1 MKQLVCEMCG
11 STDLVKQD
19 GVFVC
24 QTCGVKY
31 SVEEAKQMMK
41 EVEDVVKKVESAT
54 ETVKE
59 AMNLFNEY
67 TDTLKE
73 RNNELFAL
81 SPEKGVEES
90 QYYILEHLRDAD
102 YVADDIFENLNFDE
116 SQSAFTLVAVFG
128 GPITY
133 HWTASSGFDREE
145 TYTEYVEKTEVLK
158 NGDIRRYKEPE
169 TRTRIVT
176 DWRPS
181 SGTVSDYYVNHFV
194 IDTNN
199 FSKED
204 GIFRNHIS
212 SSAARKEEKAVS
224 LWQIYKDQENG
235 EQMYDEL
242 KNSIPKIKNMMIEVA
257 ERSSGSYNIPGDHVK
272 DLHDTA
278 DFRLEAFKLIAYP
291 IVSGQYKYN
300 QQSYDFA
307 VDAIDGNS
315 NNVTVDF
322 PVQTDDKE
330 KHDLVVAKTEKQK
343 QEKIAKKIKA
353 RRTVIGAG
361 WGLSIVPMLQLFFKW
376 FNNGEPSIIFPLLIL
391 LAAVIWHFGFNSKFK
406 NDIANINYEENHKIE
421 QIKRFIQN
429 ENDYKKSLRQE
440 SFLKFINNSGNE
452 KFMAMAKD
460 FVPEKISSDG
470 KVDEV
475 LSNLDEYEKQEE
487 LKQES
492 KKLTFP
498 ESGKALWAFFVIF
511 VIIGGGFFIA
521 TIANIISPD
530 NTKLYLG
537 LAGTIMF
544 SVAWL
549 CFWLGNAKIKKLR
562 DSRGFDSSRNKKG
575 KIIGIICMICAIAIG
590 GYSFATPAIRTAQ
603 AYSKAE
609 ALASS
614 GDYVA
619 AIELFEQLG
628 NQEKVKEY
636 TPFAIEQQVSESKNV
651 LRQISIGNVITIGNY
666 NAVVLDKES
675 DQVLVMLL
683 SYCGNDSSRNLN
695 TVYQKIYDY
704 KSSSWESSSLRA
716 FLNSSFLDEFQE
728 SINRLILEVD
738 LPNVTQSGK
747 ELGTTKDKVFL
758 LSAVSD
764 KHYIDAIIDN
774 GMIINSTTFTRTSA
788 GSTTVVSIDV
798 ANYFD
803 GTGNHYSMGE
813 QEVNNSF
820 YIRPCMWLDIS

>member
-1 MKQLVCEMCG
+1 MKQLICEMCG
-11 STDLVKQD
+11 STELVKQD

-59 AMNLFNEY
+59 ATNLFKEY
-67 TDTLKE
+67 TDNLKE

-102 YVADDIFENLNFDE
+102 YVADDIFENFNFDE
-116 SQSAFTLVAVFG
+116 TKNTFTLVAVFG

-145 TYTEYVEKTEVLK
+145 TYTEYVEKTEVI
-158 NGDIRRYKEPE
+158 NGNVRTYKEPE
-169 TRTRIVT
+169 TKTRIVT

-181 SGTVSDYYVNHFV
+181 SGTVSDYYVDHYV
-194 IDTNN
+194 IEANR

-204 GIFRNHIS
+204 GVFRNHIS
-212 SSAARKEEKAVS
+212 SSAAHKQENSVS
-224 LWQIYKDQENG
+224 LWQVYKDQENG
-235 EQMYDEL
+235 EQMYNEL
-242 KNSIPKIKNMMIEVA
+242 KSSIPKIKKMMIKVA
-257 ERSSGSYNIPGDHVK
+257 ERSSGSYDIPGDHVK
-272 DLHDTA
+272 DLHDSA
-278 DFRLEAFKLIAYP
+278 DFRLETFKLIVYP
-291 IVSGQYKYN
+291 IVKGQYKYK

-315 NNVTVDF
+315 QNVTVDN

-330 KHDLVVAKTEKQK
+330 KHDLVVVKAEKQK
-343 QEKIAKKIKA
+343 QEKIAKIINA

-361 WGLSIVPMLQLFFKW
+361 WGLTIVPMVQLFLKW
-376 FNNGEPSIIFPLLIL
+376 FNDGKPSIIFPLLIL
-391 LAAVIWHFGFNSKFK
+391 LAAVIWHFSFNFKFK
-406 NDIANINYEENHKIE
+406 KDIANINYEENQKIE

-429 ENDYKKSLRQE
+429 ENDYKKALRQE
-440 SFLKFINNSGNE
+440 NFLKFINNSGNE
-452 KFMAMAKD
+452 KFMDMAKD
-460 FVPEKISSDG
+460 FVPEKISADG

-475 LSNLDEYEKQEE
+475 LSNLDEYEKQEA

-498 ESGKALWAFFVIF
+498 ESCKALWAFFVIF

-544 SVAWL
+544 SAAWL
-549 CFWLGNAKIKKLR
+549 CFWLGNAKVKRIR
-562 DSRGFDSSRNKKG
+562 DRRSFDSNRNKKG
-575 KIIGIICMICAIAIG
+575 QIIGLICMICAIAIG
-590 GYSFATPAIRTAQ
+590 VYSLATPAIRTAHT
-603 AYSKAE
+603 YSKAE
-609 ALASS
+609 TLASN

-619 AIELFEQLG
+619 AIELFEELG
-628 NQEKVKEY
+628 NQEKIKEY
-636 TPFAIEQQVSESKNV
+636 TPFATEQQVSESKAV
-651 LRQISIGNVITIGNY
+651 ARQTQIGSVITIGNY
-666 NAVVLDKES
+666 DAVVLDKES
-675 DQVLVMLL
+675 DKILVMLL
-683 SYCGNDSSRNLN
+683 RYSGSDHTRNLN
-695 TVYQKIYDY
+695 TVYQKVYDY
-704 KSSSWESSSLRA
+704 KSSNWGSSSLRS
-716 FLNSSFLDEFQE
+716 FLNGAFLDEFQE

-747 ELGTTKDKVFL
+747 DLGTTKDKVFL

-764 KHYIDAIIDN
+764 KRYIDAIIDN
-774 GMIINSTTFTRTSA
+774 GMIINSTTFTRTPA
-788 GSTTVVSIDV
+788 GSTTVVCINV

-803 GTGNHYSMGE
+803 GTGNHYSIGE
-813 QEVNNSF
+813 QEASDSY